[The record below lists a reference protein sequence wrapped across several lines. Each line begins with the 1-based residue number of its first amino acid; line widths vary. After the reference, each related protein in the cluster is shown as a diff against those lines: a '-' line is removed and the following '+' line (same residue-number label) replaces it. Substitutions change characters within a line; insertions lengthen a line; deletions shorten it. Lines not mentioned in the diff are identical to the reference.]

1 MDALLVTDELGD
13 PLLEGAA
20 GPAAGGA
27 SAGEENG
34 ELLQVTLLET
44 KVDFLCPSSLGNK
57 AFCVRLE
64 SRMLKAVLD
73 FIAPDCQA
81 ALVASRHSSCSKA
94 GWQQWQKAA
103 GVTYSSEGFLVF
115 RTSKCAG
122 ANKTVDA

>member
-1 MDALLVTDELGD
+1 MRVLEIQQKVEDSLLTKNKAKAED
-13 PLLEGAA
+13 PLSEGAA
-20 GPAAGGA
+20 GPAGGA

-64 SRMLKAVLD
+64 SSRMLKAVLD

-81 ALVASRHSSCSKA
+81 ALLASKHSSCSKA
-94 GWQQWQKAA
+94 
-103 GVTYSSEGFLVF
+103 E
-115 RTSKCAG
+115 
-122 ANKTVDA
+122 